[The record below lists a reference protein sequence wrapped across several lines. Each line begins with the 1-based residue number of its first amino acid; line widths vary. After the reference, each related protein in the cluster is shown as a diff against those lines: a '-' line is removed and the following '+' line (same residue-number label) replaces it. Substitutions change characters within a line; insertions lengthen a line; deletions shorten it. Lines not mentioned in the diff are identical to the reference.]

1 LIAAALVM
9 AAANLGMSL
18 HGSSELRG
26 VVYKLWTRLTL
37 STS

>member
-1 LIAAALVM
+1 VALLL

-26 VVYKLWTRLTL
+26 IVYKLWTRVTFAAGKA
-37 STS
+37 